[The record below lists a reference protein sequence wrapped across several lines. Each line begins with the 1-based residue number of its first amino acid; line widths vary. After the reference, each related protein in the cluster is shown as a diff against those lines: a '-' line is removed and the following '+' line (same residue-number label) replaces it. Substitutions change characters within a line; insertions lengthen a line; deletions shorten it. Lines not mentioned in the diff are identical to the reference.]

1 VVWLRLCSS
10 AVDAVL
16 NNFAWLAAGLCL
28 FSFLQWRSTE
38 NEAQK
43 VELFKAWERLDK
55 QFPIFGQECDYHKFE
70 AVVSKFHRNWREFSG
85 CGRKMVR
92 VVVADKGRKAPQSS
106 RAGARANV
114 SDEDKLRGESTPPT
128 RGQSPETTDVGVRQ
142 EADAQITALLKAA
155 RVVESETAHCTT
167 SSPDPETSA
176 RRPTGTFN
184 VSHFL
189 SPARTAETEAS
200 EGAWHHKARQAA
212 AAALCDITLV
222 HPAQEGRAEDKSAR
236 AVTRAPYVRKRPALS
251 CETGRPMVS
260 KKARAS
266 DDALGTHTDNPG
278 KNGEV
283 QDRLHALLDALS
295 Q

>member
-1 VVWLRLCSS
+1 M
-10 AVDAVL
+10 L
-16 NNFAWLAAGLCL
+16 NDFAWLAAGLCL

-38 NEAQK
+38 SEEQK

-55 QFPIFGQECDYHKFE
+55 RFPMFGQECDFHKFV
-70 AVVSKFHRNWREFSG
+70 AVVAKFHREWREFSG

-92 VVVADKGRKAPQSS
+92 VVVADRGRKAPQPS

-114 SDEDKLRGESTPPT
+114 SDEDTLRGESTPPT
-128 RGQSPETTDVGVRQ
+128 RGQCPKTKDAGVRQ
-142 EADAQITALLKAA
+142 EADAQITALLTAAKA
-155 RVVESETAHCTT
+155 VESETDHSTT
-167 SSPDPETSA
+167 SSPDTETSA
-176 RRPTGTFN
+176 RRPTSTFS
-184 VSHFL
+184 VLHFL
-189 SPARTAETEAS
+189 SPARTAETEAGV
-200 EGAWHHKARQAA
+200 GAWHHEAWQAA

-266 DDALGTHTDNPG
+266 DYALGTHTDNPG